1 MNRSMIYGWKD
12 VFSFTFLQHT
22 KTKGFKSA
30 LVGIGML
37 LFVLGFGINMA
48 IGAVQN
54 HKGKEKKQIDIKID
68 KVEIINNSDIPE
80 NIINEYEENWNCGDE
95 TELIVLNQKDLKT
108 EASAIAESDK
118 KILLFEIKKNE
129 TDSTIEYEINGLY
142 TESLKENVALKVAN
156 NFSKYLQNSKYK
168 MTSFD
173 EATMKLITSESVAVV
188 LNVEEADENIGVIV
202 LKMLIPMLFVLVI
215 YIMVLGYGQSISKS
229 LVVEKN
235 SKLMEMLLISIK
247 PYALVLGKVL
257 AMYVVAIMQMAIWIV
272 SGVLGFI
279 SGDYLAESLFDEYKN
294 PIVVVLKIIRDNSG
308 NAFTVTAVVLAILA
322 FVVGFFMYCM
332 FAAFVGSGAS
342 RTEDLTNGMTIYQFV
357 VVGGFLAAYMLPLME
372 VSEAVLNA
380 LRYIPPVSAFMISS
394 DVLIGNIT
402 NFGAGICIL
411 LMSAVSVVFVVL
423 TGKIYKKKVF

>member
-30 LVGIGML
+30 LIGIGML

-54 HKGKEKKQIDIKID
+54 HKGKEKKQVDIKID

-118 KILLFEIKKNE
+118 KILIFEIKKNE
-129 TDSTIEYEINGLY
+129 TDSAIEYEINGLY

-156 NFSKYLQNSKYK
+156 NFSRYLQNSKYK

-173 EATMKLITSESVAVV
+173 EATMKLITSESMAMAI
-188 LNVEEADENIGVIV
+188 NVEEADENIGVIV

-402 NFGAGICIL
+402 NLGAGICIL